1 MSDKTPVTSEGVPA
15 PVQTE
20 FTTAGDDDGDDVL
33 GGKVGTV
40 EQVADRAGIIKELF
54 QFLWA
59 NKLWWML
66 PMVAVL
72 LFFGIMMVIASSSP
86 AGAFIYTLF

>member
-1 MSDKTPVTSEGVPA
+1 MSKETPVTSEGVPA

-20 FTTAGDDDGDDVL
+20 FSNAEEADDVL
-33 GGKVGTV
+33 GGKVGMV
-40 EQVADRAGIIKELF
+40 EQVTDRAGIIKELF

-59 NKLWWML
+59 NKLWWMV
-66 PMVAVL
+66 PMVVVL